1 MSKVMGVLVTASSI
15 EEARHIASGVLQRR
29 LAACVSIVGGVES
42 HYWWQDQLESARET
56 LLIVKT
62 TEERVPALI
71 EAVRALHSYTVPEV
85 IAFPIEQG
93 NPDYLAW
100 VRAESAA
107 RKAGEGRAL
116 PARADQA

>member
-1 MSKVMGVLVTASSI
+1 MSKVMGVLVTASSM
-15 EEARHIASGVLQRR
+15 EEARHIAAGVLQQR
-29 LAACVSIVGGVES
+29 LAACVNILGGVES
-42 HYWWQDQLESARET
+42 HYWWQGQLESGQEH

-93 NPDYLAW
+93 NADYLSW
-100 VRAESAA
+100 VRAESA
-107 RKAGEGRAL
+107 
-116 PARADQA
+116 